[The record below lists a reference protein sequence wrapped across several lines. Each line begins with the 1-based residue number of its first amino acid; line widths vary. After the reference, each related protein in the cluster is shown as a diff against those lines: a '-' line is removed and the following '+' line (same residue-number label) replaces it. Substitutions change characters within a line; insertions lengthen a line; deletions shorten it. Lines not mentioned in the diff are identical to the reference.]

1 MGHGPGR
8 GIIISKY
15 KRARSTKVLL
25 SNLWVYLRK
34 YIWLILFTAFLS
46 ILYSVLGIVNPLV
59 IGGGIN
65 SIVSG
70 NTKQGFLLALT
81 ITFLVLTVLG
91 WVVSSFST
99 RVLAKVSSK
108 MLHEVRSDLY
118 SKLSYSDMAYLKSEQ
133 SGNITARV
141 TSDTGELAT
150 GVQLS
155 TSLVSQLLL
164 IIGSFVVLMVT
175 NWIIGLITLGAI
187 PIAFIISFILSYF
200 GRKIVLRVRRAFGF
214 VSGKMAES
222 LSGIAVAKSFNR
234 EEDIATELR
243 ELNQQHYKYS
253 KQFGLLMM
261 FVMPTMTALSYVLFI
276 VIIYVSGWIN
286 ETSSLDLG
294 QIYVAIQLSQSFL
307 FPVVMLSMMFPQLES
322 AFGAMD
328 RIIDIFEAKPAVA
341 DSPDAVELQEGDDSV
356 HFENVSF
363 AYEEGNYVLR
373 NITFTAR
380 AGETIAV
387 VGHTGAGKTT
397 LFSSLLTRFYDIQE
411 GAIKIGDQ
419 DIRTVKQ
426 SSLRKAIGLVTQ
438 EPFLFTGTVMENILY
453 GAPEATEEEV
463 YKICKRINADEF
475 IEALP
480 QGYETQIVEGGKKLS
495 SGQRQIITIAR
506 TMLANPRILVLDEA
520 TSRLDAYTESL
531 VQAAQAELFKGR
543 TTFVIAH
550 RLSTI
555 KDADRII
562 VLDHGKLVEEGTHE
576 ELMVLGGIYADL
588 YNTYYVHQGL
598 SKIEIKPEEL
608 GPELIEVSQIQH
620 TRITPE
626 SSRVKRADIH
636 SSLPKEQNKKM
647 RRGEKTVI
655 PNHLRKNKN
664 SDTEQRFPKT

>member
-341 DSPDAVELQEGDDSV
+341 DAPDAVELQEGDDSV

-380 AGETIAV
+380 AGE
-387 VGHTGAGKTT
+387 
-397 LFSSLLTRFYDIQE
+397 
-411 GAIKIGDQ
+411 
-419 DIRTVKQ
+419 
-426 SSLRKAIGLVTQ
+426 
-438 EPFLFTGTVMENILY
+438 N
-453 GAPEATEEEV
+453 
-463 YKICKRINADEF
+463 
-475 IEALP
+475 
-480 QGYETQIVEGGKKLS
+480 
-495 SGQRQIITIAR
+495 
-506 TMLANPRILVLDEA
+506 
-520 TSRLDAYTESL
+520 
-531 VQAAQAELFKGR
+531 
-543 TTFVIAH
+543 
-550 RLSTI
+550 
-555 KDADRII
+555 
-562 VLDHGKLVEEGTHE
+562 
-576 ELMVLGGIYADL
+576 
-588 YNTYYVHQGL
+588 
-598 SKIEIKPEEL
+598 
-608 GPELIEVSQIQH
+608 
-620 TRITPE
+620 
-626 SSRVKRADIH
+626 
-636 SSLPKEQNKKM
+636 
-647 RRGEKTVI
+647 
-655 PNHLRKNKN
+655 
-664 SDTEQRFPKT
+664 